1 MLFFIFSDT
10 VFACDLTA
18 YSLADHADNRR
29 QKTVGTNES
38 AKADAAEN
46 AEKQQN
52 HINLTKLSFSADSKQ
67 TFMHKKKISVG
78 KLIVVSNFVM
88 FIKKRMFTHVLYILF
103 NSLV

>member
-46 AEKQQN
+46 AEKDSCG
-52 HINLTKLSFSADSKQ
+52 TEGVYVVCSLSAIICVICGR
-67 TFMHKKKISVG
+67 H
-78 KLIVVSNFVM
+78 
-88 FIKKRMFTHVLYILF
+88 
-103 NSLV
+103 

>member
-29 QKTVGTNES
+29 QKTIGTNES

-67 TFMHKKKISVG
+67 TFMHKKNISVR

-88 FIKKRMFTHVLYILF
+88 FFKKNVYTCSLYPL
-103 NSLV
+103 